1 MFSLR
6 YALRLREQQM
16 AEASGGSKKLLWIM
30 IILVALS
37 SAGAAAAIYMVLD
50 QRGNADTTEAE
61 EVAERQTPVFTHI
74 EPFTVNLADDRHG
87 SRLLYTGIT
96 LLVGDE
102 QSQTILEEHMPQV
115 RSRLLILLSGKQASE
130 ITSTQGKEE
139 LAQAIISRLSVPLTE
154 NQPPLDLREVLFTE
168 FIVQ

>member
-1 MFSLR
+1 
-6 YALRLREQQM
+6 M
-16 AEASGGSKKLLWIM
+16 AESSGGSKKLLWIM
-30 IILVALS
+30 IILVVLS

-50 QRGNADTTEAE
+50 QRGGTEGIEAQQVVE
-61 EVAERQTPVFTHI
+61 HASPVFTRI
-74 EPFTVNLADDRHG
+74 DPFTVNLADDRYG

-96 LLVGDE
+96 LRVGNE
-102 QSQTILEEHMPQV
+102 QSKAIIEEHMPQV

-130 ITSTQGKEE
+130 LTSVEGKEA
-139 LAQAIISRLSVPLTE
+139 LAQAIINRLSVPLTE

>member
-1 MFSLR
+1 
-6 YALRLREQQM
+6 M
-16 AEASGGSKKLLWIM
+16 AETSSGSKKLLWIM
-30 IILVALS
+30 IILVVLS

-50 QRGNADTTEAE
+50 QRGTAE
-61 EVAERQTPVFTHI
+61 GGEIQRVAERETPVFTRI
-74 EPFTVNLADDRHG
+74 EPFTVNLADDRYG

-96 LLVGDE
+96 LLVGNE
-102 QSQTILEEHMPQV
+102 QSKTIIEEHMPQV

-130 ITSTQGKEE
+130 LTSTEGKEE
-139 LAQAIISRLSVPLTE
+139 LAQAIIGRLTVPLTE